1 MVILFRRGSG
11 RHMQVGCPLQWVT
24 SQTGCVPSPTVGS
37 TCIPENCLCVLGP
50 ATHVARMGPSGPV
63 RWPSS
68 TKCCPLYPNDRKGV
82 GLMGWGSGR
91 KFIMSIDIGKQRRS
105 PGLDPVP
112 HKSSTLFPAQLAWS
126 YQPPGRSRWRCIAHT
141 AGARAAAASAGAD
154 GGWNSDTGR
163 EFRHGKRRAQPMNSN
178 CKRYDDA

>member
-91 KFIMSIDIGKQRRS
+91 KFI
-105 PGLDPVP
+105 
-112 HKSSTLFPAQLAWS
+112 QLVFAL
-126 YQPPGRSRWRCIAHT
+126 RSRS
-141 AGARAAAASAGAD
+141 GARLKTRARLRSGSLGTQTAFLRCSARLAR
-154 GGWNSDTGR
+154 GGLF
-163 EFRHGKRRAQPMNSN
+163 FRFPKYRQNKH
-178 CKRYDDA
+178 